1 MSEDDPTP
9 SPASKAFAARLAKY
23 AYNPASSSSSRSGSG
38 RASPT
43 VRAVTGPTVHL
54 PASPGASSSRS
65 VPSAMRTPRSR
76 RAKRPVPVD
85 DEDEYDESQLPSDEG
100 PSRRKMVSTKK
111 GQGKKPRPFA
121 GPEVYAHLRPVPDL
135 LGQDLDIVFCGINPG
150 KMSAVRG
157 HHFAH
162 PTNKFWRALHMS
174 ELTHRLL
181 SPAEDHLLPGE
192 YNYGLTNLCGRP
204 TSEQSELSTL
214 EMRLNVYPFTLK
226 LMEHRPRLV
235 CFVGKKIW
243 DVYESVAGKTATA
256 TATVTASPTGK
267 GTATG
272 TGAITHFDPV
282 TPVTPITPVKLEQA
296 EEVLAD
302 LECAPEQGHEDSSP
316 TIVKLE
322 EGIVPGYPPSTPSPS
337 PGRVQPGVQ
346 PKPQRRPITPKSTQ
360 SAKRTF
366 DWTQPRALRLPLP
379 PSRSARGKATANDVD
394 VEPHSHCYF
403 WVVPSTSGLER
414 TPMSDQ
420 IVLFSQLRAF
430 SQQLKSGAIDVDVDV
445 GFRDISLE
453 GLEQTTEQIRIAAA
467 SKSSG

>member
-1 MSEDDPTP
+1 
-9 SPASKAFAARLAKY
+9 
-23 AYNPASSSSSRSGSG
+23 
-38 RASPT
+38 
-43 VRAVTGPTVHL
+43 
-54 PASPGASSSRS
+54 
-65 VPSAMRTPRSR
+65 
-76 RAKRPVPVD
+76 
-85 DEDEYDESQLPSDEG
+85 
-100 PSRRKMVSTKK
+100 
-111 GQGKKPRPFA
+111 
-121 GPEVYAHLRPVPDL
+121 
-135 LGQDLDIVFCGINPG
+135 
-150 KMSAVRG
+150 
-157 HHFAH
+157 
-162 PTNKFWRALHMS
+162 
-174 ELTHRLL
+174 
-181 SPAEDHLLPGE
+181 
-192 YNYGLTNLCGRP
+192 
-204 TSEQSELSTL
+204 
-214 EMRLNVYPFTLK
+214 MRLNVYPFTLK

-346 PKPQRRPITPKSTQ
+346 PKPQRRPITPKSIQ

-379 PSRSARGKATANDVD
+379 PSGSARGKATANDVD

-414 TPMSDQ
+414 TPVSSCLMARFSPALSESPLPAPLSSSAPRSPLPHPARCLSRSDHRNRCPVARRHVADPNQ
-420 IVLFSQLRAF
+420 CPDVRPDRAF
-430 SQQLKSGAIDVDVDV
+430 LSTPSVLPAAQVRCDRCRRRRRFPRYKPRRPRTDNRADPYSRCIQVIRLRRIQSPHLCLSPSG
-445 GFRDISLE
+445 ISHLHPHSIP
-453 GLEQTTEQIRIAAA
+453 LASRIAASAFA
-467 SKSSG
+467 SA